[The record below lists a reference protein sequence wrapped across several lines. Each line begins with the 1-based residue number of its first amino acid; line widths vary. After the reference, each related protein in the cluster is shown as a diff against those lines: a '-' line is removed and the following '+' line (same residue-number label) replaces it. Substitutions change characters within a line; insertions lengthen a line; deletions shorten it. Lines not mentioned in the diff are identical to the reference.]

1 MLLEEKKERLTKELN
16 EIRAKLKEDI
26 GHLRKLRKEIRLS
39 VKRLERKAKLP
50 GEQNAKID
58 QIDIMILTQFLQ
70 TYLNIINRSG
80 ENIREG
86 LEELKRTGKEEEGR

>member
-26 GHLRKLRKEIRLS
+26 GHLRKLRKEIKIS
-39 VKRLERKAKLP
+39 IKSLERKRRLP
-50 GEQNAKID
+50 GEANAKIN

-70 TYLNIINRSG
+70 VYLNIINRSH
-80 ENIREG
+80 EDIREG
-86 LEELKRTGKEEEGR
+86 LEELEETRKEG